1 MQDSAT
7 SFHISKSYIYATVIK
22 SASGASEKKIH
33 SIIQLRGKPV
43 VNWLMIEAWNVKNV
57 NLPARLTIPSCI
69 AMNCPRTVN
78 PLMAEVGVVAVAE
91 VEAGGEEGEE
101 AEVEVEAGGEGAVV
115 ASRRRL
121 PFMLDML
128 LVVMINMMKVIT
140 MLMTVPVMMVNSIT
154 VDQEEM

>member
-1 MQDSAT
+1 
-7 SFHISKSYIYATVIK
+7 
-22 SASGASEKKIH
+22 
-33 SIIQLRGKPV
+33 
-43 VNWLMIEAWNVKNV
+43 
-57 NLPARLTIPSCI
+57 
-69 AMNCPRTVN
+69 
-78 PLMAEVGVVAVAE
+78 MAEVGVVAVAE
-91 VEAGGEEGEE
+91 VEARGEEGEE

-128 LVVMINMMKVIT
+128 LVAMINMMKVIT